1 MNATVSILLRL
12 FLRRQL
18 DNELSMKNN
27 FLRLLIK
34 GCQPSPASDTTI
46 DSFEALLTALLT
58 ALKAYFSVCSSFR
71 RRTVLANFCRQ
82 PVFSKDH
89 PRIGVLSI
97 VLQIIEE
104 NRENPDPENSMVLS
118 DLAVSRRWVD

>member
-18 DNELSMKNN
+18 DNKLSMKNN

-46 DSFEALLTALLT
+46 DSFEARLIRDPLLPVVASSLPIDSFDDLLLDGVHT
-58 ALKAYFSVCSSFR
+58 RGKCVAKAV
-71 RRTVLANFCRQ
+71 
-82 PVFSKDH
+82 
-89 PRIGVLSI
+89 
-97 VLQIIEE
+97 
-104 NRENPDPENSMVLS
+104 
-118 DLAVSRRWVD
+118 

>member
-1 MNATVSILLRL
+1 MNATVSIVLRL

-46 DSFEALLTALLT
+46 DSFEALLTAL
-58 ALKAYFSVCSSFR
+58 KAYFSVCSSFWR
-71 RRTVLANFCRQ
+71 RAVLVNFCRQ

-89 PRIGVLSI
+89 PRIGVVSI

>member
-1 MNATVSILLRL
+1 MNATVSIVLRL

-46 DSFEALLTALLT
+46 DSFEALLTAL
-58 ALKAYFSVCSSFR
+58 KAYFSVCSSFWR
-71 RRTVLANFCRQ
+71 RAVLVNFCWQ

-89 PRIGVLSI
+89 PRIGVVSI

>member
-46 DSFEALLTALLT
+46 DSFEALLI
-58 ALKAYFSVCSSFR
+58 ALKAYLNDISRSAARFR
-71 RRTVLANFCRQ
+71 
-82 PVFSKDH
+82 
-89 PRIGVLSI
+89 GVRFLSI
-97 VLQIIEE
+97 FAGNQSSQKII
-104 NRENPDPENSMVLS
+104 RE
-118 DLAVSRRWVD
+118 LAS